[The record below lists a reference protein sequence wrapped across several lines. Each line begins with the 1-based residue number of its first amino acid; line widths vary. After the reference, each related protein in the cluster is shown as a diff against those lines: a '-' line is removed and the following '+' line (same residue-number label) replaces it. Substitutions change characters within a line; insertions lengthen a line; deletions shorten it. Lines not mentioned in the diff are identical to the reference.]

1 MSTAPFEANSYF
13 CTQWTETGTEEEKQD
28 FHSIKWVTLSGTLAY
43 VVLLGA
49 REREKDRE
57 RCRGGTFPVWMLK
70 L

>member
-13 CTQWTETGTEEEKQD
+13 CTQWTETGTEEKKQD

-49 REREKDRE
+49 RERERQRE
-57 RCRGGTFPVWMLK
+57 M
-70 L
+70 